1 MTEWRLVVASSAER
15 GLDRVPPKVASAIV
29 EFMVGPLLENPHR
42 VGNPLLRE
50 LTQYRSARRGA
61 YRITYRINEEA
72 GAVEVVRID
81 HRSRVYRSP

>member
-61 YRITYRINEEA
+61 YRIIYRINEEA

>member
-50 LTQYRSARRGA
+50 LSEYRSARRGA
-61 YRITYRINEEA
+61 YRIIYRINEEA